1 MERDETRFWHPFADM
16 GAVRHDELVLE
27 RGEDVWVWDRDGRR
41 YLDATASLWY
51 ANVGHGRPEIAAATA
66 EQMAKL
72 ESYSAFGDFAT
83 APALE
88 LSDALAERAPMPAR
102 IFLGSGG
109 GDAIDTAAKLA
120 RRYWYELGQPERTV
134 LVSRSAGYHGTHGF
148 GTALAGIPA
157 NREGFGPQADAIQV
171 ARDSVQELEQA
182 IEDAGADRVA
192 AAFVEPVIGAGGV
205 YPPAEGYIEGV
216 AEVCRGT

>member
-1 MERDETRFWHPFADM
+1 
-16 GAVRHDELVLE
+16 
-27 RGEDVWVWDRDGRR
+27 
-41 YLDATASLWY
+41 
-51 ANVGHGRPEIAAATA
+51 RPALAAAAA
-66 EQMAKL
+66 ERMAKL

-120 RRYWYELGQPERTV
+120 RRYWYEMGQPERTV

-157 NREGFGPQADAIQV
+157 NREGFGPQPDAIQV
-171 ARDSVQELEQA
+171 PRDSLEALEAA
-182 IEDAGADRVA
+182 IEQ
-192 AAFVEPVIGAGGV
+192 
-205 YPPAEGYIEGV
+205 
-216 AEVCRGT
+216 T